1 MLFLMIYFMFH
12 YHQAI
17 EFLEKNIII
26 NFYSGQAQVLR
37 PACSFQH
44 YWLKLIELDEL

>member
-1 MLFLMIYFMFH
+1 MILGFNYCLMLFLMIYCILH

-26 NFYSGQAQVLR
+26 NF
-37 PACSFQH
+37 
-44 YWLKLIELDEL
+44 